1 MSLMNVNIDGEEFNV
16 GIIKVTRK
24 PRKESVTLGTTL
36 DGTIHKSGLG
46 TYFDYEV
53 EIATKRCNVA
63 EYDRLYEVLTDPV
76 AEHTVVLPYGQDTIT
91 IKADISIS
99 DDSVV
104 SDYNNFR
111 RWSSLK
117 ITFNSL
123 EMSKVAN

>member
-1 MSLMNVNIDGEEFNV
+1 MSLINVNIDGEEFNV
-16 GIIKVTRK
+16 GIIKVTRI